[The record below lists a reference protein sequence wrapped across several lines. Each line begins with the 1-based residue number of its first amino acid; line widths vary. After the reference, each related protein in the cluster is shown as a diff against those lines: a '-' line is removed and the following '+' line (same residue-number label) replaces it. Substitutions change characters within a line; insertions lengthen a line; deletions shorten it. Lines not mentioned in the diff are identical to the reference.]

1 MNLQLDKIL
10 FTDTIT
16 AASIELSIPVDFVE
30 KDYWITLVL
39 SRLANSKYFSEAVF
53 KGGTSTIKRIQSA
66 GTIFGRCGY
75 CHYKRQCKNR

>member
-39 SRLANSKYFSEAVF
+39 SRLANTFLKLFSKEEHHYQ
-53 KGGTSTIKRIQSA
+53 KDTICWNDFRKMWILPL
-66 GTIFGRCGY
+66 
-75 CHYKRQCKNR
+75 